1 MNDLNDVCKVCTNVL
16 NILNWNVLHPL
27 LFPRKMCVIN
37 FSGLSRKAEQKK
49 KKEIIKA
56 LAYRVI
62 SVNYRFALSRHTAA
76 SMSAADSNYAH
87 SFHSTDFSDWVSLKS
102 QVSGKL
108 LLLASTHA

>member
-1 MNDLNDVCKVCTNVL
+1 MFYTHFCFQGK
-16 NILNWNVLHPL
+16 
-27 LFPRKMCVIN
+27 CVIN

-49 KKEIIKA
+49 EIIKA
-56 LAYRVI
+56 LANRVI

>member
-1 MNDLNDVCKVCTNVL
+1 MFYTHFCFQGK
-16 NILNWNVLHPL
+16 
-27 LFPRKMCVIN
+27 CVSFN

-49 KKEIIKA
+49 EIIKA
-56 LAYRVI
+56 LANRVI

>member
-1 MNDLNDVCKVCTNVL
+1 MKCFTPTSVSKE
-16 NILNWNVLHPL
+16 
-27 LFPRKMCVIN
+27 MCVIN

-56 LAYRVI
+56 LANRVI

>member
-1 MNDLNDVCKVCTNVL
+1 MHSWFSSLFFCVKEKCAVNFYGFSCKGEKN
-16 NILNWNVLHPL
+16 N
-27 LFPRKMCVIN
+27 
-37 FSGLSRKAEQKK
+37 
-49 KKEIIKA
+49 KA
-56 LAYRVI
+56 LANTVI

-108 LLLASTHA
+108 LLPESNHA

>member
-1 MNDLNDVCKVCTNVL
+1 
-16 NILNWNVLHPL
+16 
-27 LFPRKMCVIN
+27 MCVIN

-49 KKEIIKA
+49 EIIKA
-56 LAYRVI
+56 LANRVI

-87 SFHSTDFSDWVSLKS
+87 SFHSTNFSEWVSLKS